1 MGHRRQGKGRERDV
15 LVRSHGEV
23 PVGETD
29 ELRLGLRLA
38 LFTATPTQRLART
51 RMITVRLGSPAQ
63 ARSIHSHPQNRA

>member
-1 MGHRRQGKGRERDV
+1 MRF
-15 LVRSHGEV
+15 HGEV

-51 RMITVRLGSPAQ
+51 RMITGRGKVAHAPKRA
-63 ARSIHSHPQNRA
+63 HSEDLRIAGNSHWDWSLAIS